1 MNCGAKGRRNEWR
14 SRRLLEAAGYQV
26 TRAAGSLGSW
36 DLVAI
41 STTDVVLV
49 QVKSNRPPSPAE
61 REALAGFAGPPNCK
75 RLIHVWRDRER
86 LPRVTELKGEPS

>member
-14 SRRLLEAAGYQV
+14 SRKLLEAAGYSV

-36 DLVAI
+36 DLIGVSASDFI
-41 STTDVVLV
+41 LV
-49 QVKSNRPPSPAE
+49 QVKSNRSPSPAE
-61 REALAGFAGPPNCK
+61 REALRDFTAPTNCK

-86 LPRVTELKGEPS
+86 LPRVTEL